1 MADRIGSKRRYIT
14 GFDGLRAI
22 AVIGVII
29 FHLWPNVMLGGWL
42 GVPLF
47 FVLSGYLITDI
58 LIQEFEKTGTIH
70 FGSFYLRRVK
80 RLYPA
85 LVVMLLATATAIAF
99 FARPLLYNLRAI
111 ILTNLTYVYNLW
123 ATVHGDSYFD
133 QWGGASPFTHLWS
146 LSIEGQFYL
155 VWPLVV
161 WLLLKLKVPRVRV
174 AQGLMGLALVSAILM
189 AVYYN
194 PTNINR
200 AYYGTDTR
208 LFAILIGTALAFVW
222 PSGKLN
228 MRAKRQTRRL
238 LNYAGFLAMA
248 ILVILFFALNG
259 QWTGTYYGFM
269 FLATIDIAV
278 IIGVTAHPATL
289 LSHWLDNRLLNYIG
303 TRSYSI
309 YLYQLPVF
317 VFVDIWTKHT
327 NSLASGLGK
336 IVIVLVLAEL
346 SYQFIE
352 RVFKRY
358 YGVENIFNFDSV
370 RIYTA
375 FVMMMAVM
383 ATSGVLTPQA
393 SGPKPTTKLEQ
404 RLSKNKKILATQNAK
419 ALSAQK
425 AAQKATS
432 SKADETSS
440 KSSSAAKG
448 AIEVAGGATSAVA
461 RKYNLTDA
469 QYQAVKSKAVT
480 AIGDSVLLDAGPS
493 LQELMPGTT
502 VDGQVGRQPNEA
514 VTIVQQMAAKGTLA
528 QNLLMVIGT
537 NGAISPEQVQT
548 VLDAAGSHR
557 QVYWVGVSADRAW
570 INGNNSVLVATQ
582 KKHANL
588 HLIDWPDAVKAHP
601 EWLGEDKVHPDVQ
614 GSIQYASLIAQKIA
628 EN

>member
-1 MADRIGSKRRYIT
+1 MADRIGNKRRYIT

-29 FHLWPNVMLGGWL
+29 FHLWPNVMTGGWL

-58 LIQEFEKTGTIH
+58 LIQEFEKTGTIR

-111 ILTNLTYVYNLW
+111 LVTNLTYVYNLW
-123 ATVHGDSYFD
+123 ATVNGDSYFE
-133 QWGGASPFTHLWS
+133 QWGSASPFTHLWS

-155 VWPLVV
+155 VWPLIV

-174 AQGLMGLALVSAILM
+174 AQGLMGLALISALLM
-189 AVYYN
+189 AIYYN

-208 LFAILIGTALAFVW
+208 LFALLIGTALAFVW
-222 PSGKLN
+222 PSAKLN
-228 MRAKRQTRRL
+228 GRAKRQTRRL
-238 LNYAGFLAMA
+238 LDLAGFLAMA
-248 ILVILFFALNG
+248 MLVFLFFTLNG
-259 QWTGTYYGFM
+259 EWAGTYYGVM
-269 FLATIDIAV
+269 FLASLDIAV
-278 IIGVTAHPATL
+278 IIGVTAHPATVF
-289 LSHWLDNRLLNYIG
+289 SHWLNNRLLNYIG

-317 VFVDIWTKHT
+317 VFIDIWTKH
-327 NSLASGLGK
+327 NHHLAIGLWK
-336 IVIVLVLAEL
+336 IVLVLILAEL

-352 RVFKRY
+352 KVFKRY
-358 YGVENIFNFDSV
+358 YGVDNIFNFDSV

-404 RLSKNKKILATQNAK
+404 RLKQNKKLLAAQNAK
-419 ALSAQK
+419 ALSAQQAGK
-425 AAQKATS
+425 KATS
-432 SKADETSS
+432 QTEETSS
-440 KSSSAAKG
+440 RSASTAKG
-448 AIEVAGGATSAVA
+448 AISIAGGATSAVA

-469 QYQAVKSKAVT
+469 QYQTVKSKTVT

-493 LQELMPGTT
+493 LQELMPSTV

-514 VTIVQQMAAKGTLA
+514 VTLVQQMAAKGTLA

-537 NGAISPEQVQT
+537 NGAISPAQVQT
-548 VLDAAGSHR
+548 VMAAAGSQR
-557 QVYWVGVSADRAW
+557 QVYWVGVAADRAW
-570 INGNNSVLVATQ
+570 ISGNNSVLLAAQ
-582 KKHANL
+582 KKYANL
-588 HLIDWPDAVKAHP
+588 HLIDWPDAAKEHP
-601 EWLGEDKVHPDVQ
+601 EWLGPDKVHPNVQ
-614 GSIQYASLIAQKIA
+614 GSIQYTSLIAQKIA